1 MSTDLPAPR
10 EGHTAPTETTTSNPD
25 DGHIDDGHI
34 DDQFWALAQR
44 AGDRVEV
51 PAKDGMPKGYI
62 EVIEPAEYA
71 RLEKRVRAR
80 EAGPAMVALSVTGQA
95 IGLTARGTGTVLG
108 WTATGAGATAS
119 LGWQYVRA
127 HDLAAKLGTDEGSYK
142 KITAMRKKRW
152 RFLAW
157 ATPTSLIGVH
167 AAGWSALV
175 FGAGMTAADSM
186 WHTPGALTAGLAA
199 AFTVYGRYRRQH
211 RVRAGQVIAPQH
223 MAEIEAGAEEE
234 AKDEGR
240 PYPIAQA
247 TTPEQAADCLE
258 RALLKGGVP
267 VAEVSQVRREEWGW
281 AMLVRVREGTPAAII
296 EAAPSLETPLDL
308 PVGGVKVQ
316 PMLARRACAVVR
328 LVSGDPFASAPPL
341 PHRAPGSLSITDK
354 ARVGTSIAGEPL
366 EVTLAGVIGLVV
378 AASGGGKTG
387 ILQGFAEVT
396 TACRDAIT
404 IDLDPHGDG
413 LEDLEPAVRLTGRS
427 QEQIEA
433 TLLWLLMFSKGRAR
447 LRKRLGMGRKW
458 QVSKEKPALVV
469 FIDEFPKLSDLGK
482 KLAFELALVGR
493 KEGVWAMF
501 ASQGGTSR
509 YLGEAFA
516 QMVALKLVGPCKV
529 GDTRAV
535 FGEGST
541 QAGWSPHSLSPATD
555 TDPRD
560 AGHIYAQGVPGMPD
574 EPIEYAIHEIPSTTL
589 AKLARERADHMLDP
603 DQDSLDAMHT
613 VDLPD
618 YVQPTY
624 DAEGEPKKEA
634 PVHLLTWPSLLR
646 LCDQDEID
654 EDAPAR
660 ATGHIREDAVAVM
673 REHDADRMLTADL
686 AQALR
691 DWSDQLYGD
700 LTEDRLRD
708 RLRDSGAGAPV
719 PLGRDLGN
727 RRGYKVDL
735 LTE

>member
-1 MSTDLPAPR
+1 MSTDLPTPR
-10 EGHTAPTETTTSNPD
+10 EGHADPDDTTASSPD
-25 DGHIDDGHI
+25 DGHIDA
-34 DDQFWALAQR
+34 QFWALAQR

-108 WTATGAGATAS
+108 WTATGAGATAA
-119 LGWQYVRA
+119 LGWKYVRA
-127 HDLAAKLGTDEGSYK
+127 HDLAGKIGTDDESSYK

-157 ATPTSLIGVH
+157 ATPASLLGVH
-167 AAGWSALV
+167 SAGWSALV

-186 WHTPGALTAGLAA
+186 WHTPGALTAGLIT
-199 AFTVYGRYRRQH
+199 AFTIYGRYRRQH

-223 MAEIEAGAEEE
+223 MAEIEAAAEEE

-258 RALLKGGVP
+258 RALLKEGVP

-296 EAAPSLETPLDL
+296 GAAASLETPLDL

-354 ARVGTSIAGEPL
+354 ARVGTSIAGDPL
-366 EVTLAGVIGLVV
+366 EITLAGVIAAVV
-378 AASGGGKTG
+378 ASSGGGKTG
-387 ILQGFAEVT
+387 ILQALAEVT
-396 TACRDAIT
+396 TACRDTIT

-447 LRKRLGMGRKW
+447 LRKKLGMGRKW
-458 QVSKEKPALVV
+458 ETSKDRPAVVV
-469 FIDEFPKLSDLGK
+469 FIDEFPKLSALGK
-482 KLAFELALVGR
+482 QLAFDLALVGR
-493 KEGVWAMF
+493 KEGVWLVF
-501 ASQGGTSR
+501 ASQGATKT
-509 YLGEAFA
+509 YTGESFF
-516 QMVALKLVGPCKV
+516 QSLKLKMVGPCKV

-541 QAGWSPHSLSPATD
+541 QQGWAPHTLSPATD
-555 TDPRD
+555 TDPAD
-560 AGHIYAQGVPGMPD
+560 AGHIYAEGIPGVPD
-574 EPIEYAIHEIPSTTL
+574 EPIEYKVHEIPSETL
-589 AKLARERADHMLDP
+589 AKLAAERADHMLDP
-603 DQDSLDAMHT
+603 DADSLNTMWK

-618 YVQPTY
+618 YVQAVY
-624 DAEGEPKKEA
+624 DVEGELKKPA
-634 PVHLLTWPSLLR
+634 PVDLVSWDELLR
-646 LCDQDEID
+646 LCGQDEPD

-673 REHDADRMLTADL
+673 REHGVDRMLTADL
-686 AQALR
+686 TQALR
-691 DWSDQLYGD
+691 EWSEQLYGD
-700 LTEDRLRD
+700 LMEEKLRD

-727 RRGYKVDL
+727 RRGYRVDL